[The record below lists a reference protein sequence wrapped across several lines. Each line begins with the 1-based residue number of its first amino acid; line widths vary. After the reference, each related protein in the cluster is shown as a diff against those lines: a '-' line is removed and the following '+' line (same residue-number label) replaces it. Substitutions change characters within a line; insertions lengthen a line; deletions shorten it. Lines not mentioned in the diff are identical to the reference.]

1 LFRANNLGRRSDQ
14 LQTIAVLLLS
24 SWAYSIFDFFR
35 RLGPFGLLLLS
46 ALDSSFLVMPL
57 GNDLL
62 LVALV
67 TSSGGSWI
75 TIAYVMTAAAGS
87 MLGVLSVDVLMRT
100 AGEKGLA
107 RFVRK
112 KQIRKIKSRMDKH
125 AGWALFLAALI
136 PPPFPFTAVVMTAS
150 SLQYSRK
157 KLLSLVFAGRLLR
170 FTLIA
175 ILAIYFGQRLLAL
188 AESRAVAYFV
198 YALIAI
204 AVVGSTLSI
213 IKWFKK

>member
-1 LFRANNLGRRSDQ
+1 
-14 LQTIAVLLLS
+14 
-24 SWAYSIFDFFR
+24 
-35 RLGPFGLLLLS
+35 
-46 ALDSSFLVMPL
+46 
-57 GNDLL
+57 
-62 LVALV
+62 
-67 TSSGGSWI
+67 
-75 TIAYVMTAAAGS
+75 
-87 MLGVLSVDVLMRT
+87 
-100 AGEKGLA
+100 
-107 RFVRK
+107 
-112 KQIRKIKSRMDKH
+112 MDKD

-157 KLLSLVFAGRLLR
+157 RLLWLVFAGRLLR

-213 IKWFKK
+213 IKWFRK

>member
-1 LFRANNLGRRSDQ
+1 LRANKLGRRSDQ
-14 LQTIAVLLLS
+14 LHPIAVLLLS

-46 ALDSSFLVMPL
+46 ALDSSFLVLPL

-67 TSSGGSWI
+67 SSSGGSWI
-75 TIAYVMTAAAGS
+75 STAYVAMAAVGS
-87 MLGVLSVDVLMRT
+87 MLGVLTVDVLMRT

-107 RFVRK
+107 RFVSR
-112 KQIRKIKSRMDKH
+112 KQIKKIKSRMDKQ
-125 AGWALFLAALI
+125 AGWAVFLAALI
-136 PPPFPFTAVVMTAS
+136 PPPFPFTAVIMTAS

-157 KLLSLVFAGRLLR
+157 KLLWLVFAGRLLR

-188 AESRAVAYFV
+188 AESRAVEYFV
-198 YALIAI
+198 YAPIAI

-213 IKWFKK
+213 IKWVKK

>member
-1 LFRANNLGRRSDQ
+1 LHP
-14 LQTIAVLLLS
+14 IAVLLLS

-46 ALDSSFLVMPL
+46 ALDSSFLVLPL

-67 TSSGGSWI
+67 SSSGGSWI
-75 TIAYVMTAAAGS
+75 STAYVAMAAVGS
-87 MLGVLSVDVLMRT
+87 MLGVLTVDVLMRT

-107 RFVRK
+107 RFVSR
-112 KQIRKIKSRMDKH
+112 KQIKKIKSRMDKQ
-125 AGWALFLAALI
+125 AGWAVFLAALI
-136 PPPFPFTAVVMTAS
+136 PPPFPFTAVIMTAS

-157 KLLSLVFAGRLLR
+157 KLLWLVFAGRLLR

-188 AESRAVAYFV
+188 AESRAVEYFV

-213 IKWFKK
+213 INWVKK

>member
-1 LFRANNLGRRSDQ
+1 LHP
-14 LQTIAVLLLS
+14 IAVLLLS

-46 ALDSSFLVMPL
+46 ALDSSFLVLPL

-67 TSSGGSWI
+67 SSSGGSWI
-75 TIAYVMTAAAGS
+75 STAYVAMAAVGS
-87 MLGVLSVDVLMRT
+87 MLGVLTVDVLMRT

-107 RFVRK
+107 RFVSR
-112 KQIRKIKSRMDKH
+112 KQIKKIKSRMDKQ
-125 AGWALFLAALI
+125 AGWAVFLAALI
-136 PPPFPFTAVVMTAS
+136 PPPFPFTAVIMTAS

-157 KLLSLVFAGRLLR
+157 KLLWLVFAGRLLR

-188 AESRAVAYFV
+188 AESRAVEYFV

-213 IKWFKK
+213 IKWVKK